1 MSTNIGTYLSISFFF
16 IMMSEIFFSF
26 LQVNHIFKN
35 SFKHFIQQSCIH
47 NWMRKQFSLT
57 QCAMQEN
64 CEMKGFTE
72 IRVAKSVLCCILFL
86 IIGTFLEHWAAHDV
100 NQIWEH
106 GKECCGQQ
114 VVFSWGFG
122 VVECYH
128 ACHAFTHKGQI
139 NF

>member
-16 IMMSEIFFSF
+16 IMVSEIFFSF

-35 SFKHFIQQSCIH
+35 SFKHFIQQSYNH

-72 IRVAKSVLCCILFL
+72 IRVVKSVLCCILFL
-86 IIGTFLEHWAAHDV
+86 IIRTSSLEHWATHDV

-106 GKECCGQQ
+106 GKECCGLQ

-122 VVECYH
+122 VVSAIMH
-128 ACHAFTHKGQI
+128 VMHLLTRVK
-139 NF
+139 